1 MLVHTLKR
9 LFGNTMPDK
18 ETGELSLVSSS
29 AALLIEMSLADD
41 DKAPEEIQVIEQ
53 FLRFHYG
60 LQPDE
65 IAELIA
71 EAEHEQ
77 RNNTSLYRYTSV
89 IKQADAIEKQQIIE
103 TLWRVAWSDGRV
115 TSDEE
120 HLIRKVAELIYV
132 SHSDFIRLK
141 LATQP

>member
-1 MLVHTLKR
+1 MLLNKVKTLFEKY
-9 LFGNTMPDK
+9 MPEK
-18 ETGELSLVSSS
+18 ETPELSLISSS

-41 DKAPEEIQVIEQ
+41 EKAPEEIHVIKQ

-60 LQPDE
+60 LQPNE
-65 IAELIA
+65 IELLIA
-71 EAEHEQ
+71 EAEKDQQES
-77 RNNTSLYRYTSV
+77 TSLYRYTSV

-103 TLWRVAWSDGRV
+103 TLWRVAWSDGKV

-120 HLIRKVAELIYV
+120 YLIRKVAELIYV